1 MLNLYI
7 SLFVAGM
14 LTILLPC
21 ILPLVPI
28 VLGVSI
34 AGRSKWRPLLTIAG
48 MLVSFV
54 GFSFLLLVVL
64 NRFVGLADYIRI
76 STYYVLLLFG
86 FGFATHNKHIQLI
99 GAVLGGFFFWDKGWV
114 VMTIA
119 QTIGATLMEVGGW
132 VATRIQQI
140 GTDIQQKTTEDLGQ
154 DSPITA
160 FIIGLTMGLVW
171 VPCAGP
177 ALGFAFTLV
186 REQPGPQAAA
196 LLLTYGVGTAVPLLL
211 IGYGGQAAVHSART
225 LSKFSG
231 RIKQIAGVI
240 LIVTAL
246 GLNYQWFRAI
256 ETYLVS
262 NTSIGNIGVDL
273 ERKLFGD
280 DIALPGEPQDM

>member
-1 MLNLYI
+1 M
-7 SLFVAGM
+7 FVAGL

-34 AGRSKWRPLLTIAG
+34 AGRSKWRPLLTILG

-54 GFSFLLLVVL
+54 GFTFLLLVVL
-64 NRFVGLADYIRI
+64 SQFIGLADYIRI

-86 FGFATHNKHIQLI
+86 LGFATHNRYAQLI
-99 GAVLGGFFFWDKGWV
+99 GSVLGGFFFWDKGWV
-114 VMTIA
+114 AMTAA
-119 QTIGATLMEVGGW
+119 QTVGATLMEVGGK
-132 VATRIQQI
+132 VATYIQQQ
-140 GTDIQQKTTEDLGQ
+140 GTNIQQKTTQELGT
-154 DSPITA
+154 DNPLTA

-196 LLLTYGVGTAVPLLL
+196 LLFTYGAGTALPLLL
-211 IGYGGQAAVHSART
+211 IGYGGQAAVHSARFLT
-225 LSKFSG
+225 KFSG

-240 LIVTAL
+240 LIISAL
-246 GLNYQWFRAI
+246 GLNYSWFRAI
-256 ETYLVS
+256 EIYLVS
-262 NTSIGNIGVDL
+262 NTSFGNIGVEL
-273 ERKLFGD
+273 ETKFFGD
-280 DIALPGEPQDM
+280 EVETLQ